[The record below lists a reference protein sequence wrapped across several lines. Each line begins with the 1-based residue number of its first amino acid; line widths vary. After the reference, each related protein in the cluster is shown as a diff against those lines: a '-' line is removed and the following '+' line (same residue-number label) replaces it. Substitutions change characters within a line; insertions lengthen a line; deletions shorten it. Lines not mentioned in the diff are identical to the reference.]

1 MNLYSENLFTP
12 EEAKINEERKE
23 KLIELIKSKEA
34 IVVIGAGASVSAGCP
49 TWNGLIKELEKTA
62 KESGEGFTLREF
74 NDSAEPADSLPYLD
88 YADKIK
94 EHIAKSDIGRYYKRL
109 QEIFESHRYND
120 LHKKIVKLPFCG
132 IVTTN
137 YDKFLEGA
145 LAEHYF
151 EQSGDDPQKKNFSY
165 SSDNSLIID
174 ETSAYLVG
182 NFCMSLNNYSKLQ
195 RKIAHLHGRYDQP
208 KSIILSLQDYCTN
221 YKINLDHVPSSEIQT
236 IHAKFL
242 WSLFAFR
249 PAVFIGFSMSDPFI
263 NFLLKM
269 VCKDLWRWGNEL
281 SYVIMDINNENKTK
295 MIRHSEILRKDFGMG
310 VVFYDNSDNSYSG
323 LESLLDELLV
333 RTSEKAMQITTPA
346 KSAEIPN
353 EPHPA
358 NRTFTEWTKK
368 INSKMIKRVDKDEN

>member
-1 MNLYSENLFTP
+1 
-12 EEAKINEERKE
+12 
-23 KLIELIKSKEA
+23 
-34 IVVIGAGASVSAGCP
+34 
-49 TWNGLIKELEKTA
+49 
-62 KESGEGFTLREF
+62 
-74 NDSAEPADSLPYLD
+74 
-88 YADKIK
+88 
-94 EHIAKSDIGRYYKRL
+94 
-109 QEIFESHRYND
+109 
-120 LHKKIVKLPFCG
+120 
-132 IVTTN
+132 
-137 YDKFLEGA
+137 
-145 LAEHYF
+145 
-151 EQSGDDPQKKNFSY
+151 
-165 SSDNSLIID
+165 
-174 ETSAYLVG
+174 
-182 NFCMSLNNYSKLQ
+182 
-195 RKIAHLHGRYDQP
+195 
-208 KSIILSLQDYCTN
+208 
-221 YKINLDHVPSSEIQT
+221 
-236 IHAKFL
+236 
-242 WSLFAFR
+242 
-249 PAVFIGFSMSDPFI
+249 MSDPFI